1 MAENKIFG
9 VTVNTD
15 IITNLPDMYK
25 TIAGSITAGIVLFGC
40 AYYLV
45 YPVYEEYQVLFDGN
59 ETLTQENISSETRL
73 GYDPNTK
80 RYRKIEDVDAE
91 MLVLQDEIKVA
102 QQRIPSKENLPTLLY
117 DLEQFVEVKNKSDL
131 LDMTPTAMTSV
142 VLPPGLQSGS
152 PTGLDLK
159 QIGITTSVESSYTS
173 LISLFK
179 DFERYQRAIA
189 NSSLAL
195 TPIADKTKGKMSLK
209 VSLNLKAYV
218 LPEGGQ

>member
-1 MAENKIFG
+1 MAETKIFG

-15 IITNLPDMYK
+15 AISNLPDMYK
-25 TIAGSITAGIVLFGC
+25 IIAGSVAAGIVLFGC
-40 AYYLV
+40 AYYMV
-45 YPVYEEYQVLFDGN
+45 YPVYDEYQTLFAAN
-59 ETLTQENISSETRL
+59 ETLAQENTTSETTL
-73 GYDPNTK
+73 GYDPNSK

-102 QQRIPSKENLPTLLY
+102 QQRIPAKENLPSLLY
-117 DLEQFVEVKNKSDL
+117 DLEQFVEVKNNSDL
-131 LDMTPTAMTSV
+131 LDMTPSAMTSV
-142 VLPPGLQSGS
+142 VLPPGLQTGS

-159 QIGITTSVESSYTS
+159 QVGITASVESNYTS

-189 NSSLAL
+189 NSNLSL
-195 TPIADKTKGKMSLK
+195 TPVSEKVKGKAALK
-209 VSLNLKAYV
+209 VNLSLKAYV